1 MNNISYNLGG
11 LQMAVYSMVTKC
23 SLLTT
28 VLHQDWSS
36 SWSIISVFDDL
47 VELSLLQDLIEFPAF

>member
-1 MNNISYNLGG
+1 
-11 LQMAVYSMVTKC
+11 MAVYSMVTKY